1 MNNTFYNNKI
11 GYTISIILIV
21 IYTIIFE
28 SNLNPIFNF
37 FAISFILI
45 SISVIISAIK
55 KLKNLG
61 KVMGIVSAII
71 VPLSIYGNY
80 TNIKLQK
87 ERLELYKT
95 DTITLKK
102 IFEEKIKYTD
112 SVHYKLE
119 IDSLSDN

>member
-11 GYTISIILIV
+11 GYTISITLIV

-28 SNLNPIFNF
+28 SNLNPFFNF

-45 SISVIISAIK
+45 TVSVIISAKK

-71 VPLSIYGNY
+71 VPLTIYGNY

-87 ERLELYKT
+87 ERLEFYKT

-102 IFEEKIKYTD
+102 IFEERNKYPD

-119 IDSLSDN
+119 IDSLTDN